1 MALSAPGDGNE
12 GGGDPTVTTLLGSWG
27 APQGSSNIT
36 RVEYELYEDGSS
48 LGVRGTAV
56 DATTEFEAYGPDP
69 NAPFE
74 TNVGSTYKFRA
85 RFANGTY
92 TGDWSSFS
100 NTITVNT

>member
-27 APQGSSNIT
+27 VPQDSSNIT

-56 DATTEFEAYGPDP
+56 DEQP
-69 NAPFE
+69 NLRHMDQ
-74 TNVGSTYKFRA
+74 TRMRRSKRT
-85 RFANGTY
+85 
-92 TGDWSSFS
+92 
-100 NTITVNT
+100 